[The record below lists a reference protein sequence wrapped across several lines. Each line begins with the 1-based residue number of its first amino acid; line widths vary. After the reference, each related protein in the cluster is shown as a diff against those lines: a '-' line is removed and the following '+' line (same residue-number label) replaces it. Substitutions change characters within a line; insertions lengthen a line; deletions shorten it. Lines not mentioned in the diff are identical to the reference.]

1 MLPLEVPLTLRFG
14 CWLRGASLAERPGI
28 CYNGR
33 MFKYIKALIF
43 LVPFLSVAGFAAAE
57 TTLQKVSKKYR
68 NAKLVEMSV
77 EKTVTSE
84 LLGKETKY
92 QGKIFLANKK
102 FRWEN
107 TTPEKTLLVFDGTTI
122 YSEQTPPK
130 ELGGVVQVAKGKV
143 DKKTGSHILI
153 SSLLGAD
160 LEKNFK
166 AVEKEKVE
174 NLVKYDVTPVS
185 NDLSIKD
192 LKIVL
197 DSKELTMKELSYKDD
212 IGNLTVMRFSNVNL
226 PKKEKNSLFKY
237 VIPKGA
243 QVTDL

>member
-1 MLPLEVPLTLRFG
+1 M
-14 CWLRGASLAERPGI
+14 
-28 CYNGR
+28 
-33 MFKYIKALIF
+33 
-43 LVPFLSVAGFAAAE
+43 PFLTVAAFTSTE
-57 TTLQKVSKKYR
+57 STLQKISKKYS

-84 LLGKETKY
+84 LLGKETKH
-92 QGKIFLANKK
+92 QGKIFLAKKK

-107 TTPEKTLLVFDGTTI
+107 TTPEKSLVVFDGTTI

-130 ELGGVVQVAKGKV
+130 ELGGEVQVAKGKV
-143 DKKTGSHILI
+143 DKKTGAHILI

-166 AVEKEKVE
+166 VVETENSE
-174 NLVKYDVTPVS
+174 NLVKYDVTPLT
-185 NDLSIKD
+185 NDLTIKD
-192 LKIVL
+192 LKIVFNC
-197 DSKELTMKELSYKDD
+197 KELTMKELSYKDD
-212 IGNLTVMRFSNVNL
+212 IGNLTVMRFSNVSFQ
-226 PKKEKNSLFKY
+226 KKEKNNLFKY

>member
-1 MLPLEVPLTLRFG
+1 MG
-14 CWLRGASLAERPGI
+14 
-28 CYNGR
+28 
-33 MFKYIKALIF
+33 
-43 LVPFLSVAGFAAAE
+43 
-57 TTLQKVSKKYR
+57 
-68 NAKLVEMSV
+68 V

-174 NLVKYDVTPVS
+174 NLVKYDVTPLS

-212 IGNLTVMRFSNVNL
+212 IGNLTVMRFSNVKL
-226 PKKEKNSLFKY
+226 PKKAKNSLFKY
-237 VIPKGA
+237 LIPNKR
-243 QVTDL
+243 QPQIKKYTLSLLVVRRI